1 MENLDGTISKCEKEV
16 QSDAISIFKVAY
28 PYVTFSSQTLQV
40 QWSKFAPALWTR
52 PALWMFD
59 CTTMASIDADWK
71 LLC

>member
-28 PYVTFSSQTLQV
+28 PYVAFSSQTLQV
-40 QWSKFAPALWTR
+40 QWSKFAPALW
-52 PALWMFD
+52 MFD
-59 CTTMASIDADWK
+59 CTTFASIDADWE